1 MKAAQINK
9 YGGPEVIEMSENASL
24 PRVAPGKV
32 LIKIKAVSLNPF
44 DVTIFSGA
52 LAQKMP
58 VEFPFTVGG
67 DFAGVI
73 EEVGSD
79 VTAFKNGDHVFGGAI
94 GLGTGTGACAEFAVT
109 DPAQIA
115 IKPTRASFAQAAG
128 LPSVGLSAWLALV
141 EHAKLAKGQKILIH
155 GGAGGIGSAAIQLAK
170 HLGAYVTAT
179 ARTENVSYV
188 KGLGAD
194 EVIDY
199 KKQLFEK
206 LVREYDAVL
215 DTVGKE
221 TYAKSFAVLK
231 KNGIVV
237 SMLEQPSATMMK
249 KFGVRAEV
257 VSTSYTTER
266 LGKVAK
272 LVDEGAISIHIA
284 KSFPL
289 SKTREAFAYL
299 TTGHPQGKV
308 VIEI

>member
-9 YGGPEVIEMSENASL
+9 YGGPEVIEIRENAAF
-24 PRVAPGKV
+24 PRVVPGKV
-32 LIKIKAVSLNPF
+32 LVKIKAASLNPF

-79 VTAFKNGDHVFGGAI
+79 VRGFKKGDQVFGGAI
-94 GLGTGTGACAEFAVT
+94 ALGTGTGACAEFALT

-115 IKPTRASFAQAAG
+115 IKPTKASFAQAAG

-141 EHAKLAKGQKILIH
+141 EHATLTKGQKILIH

-179 ARTENVSYV
+179 ARTENVQYV
-188 KGLGAD
+188 KDLGAD

-199 KKQLFEK
+199 KKQSFEK

-221 TYAKSFAVLK
+221 TYAKSFMVLK
-231 KNGIVV
+231 KGGIVV
-237 SMLEQPSATMMK
+237 SMLEQPSATMMQ

-266 LGKVAK
+266 LQAVAQ
-272 LVDEGAISIHIA
+272 LVDKGVIEINIS

-289 SKTREAFAYL
+289 SETRDAFTYL
-299 TTGHPQGKV
+299 KNGHPRGKV
-308 VIEI
+308 IVEI